1 MQCIF
6 SFACL
11 LALLQTV
18 ASTPVLAPRA
28 DVAAQAGK
36 GQSDSKCYGMLA
48 AGFCGGYD
56 MGLGL
61 GLGLDSVGLF
71 GMSPLL
77 NYGLLSPYGSWGMGY
92 PYLGG
97 GLFKKD
103 ASDAQQNAH
112 DHSA

>member
-6 SFACL
+6 SVACL

-18 ASTPVLAPRA
+18 ASAPVLAPRA

-36 GQSDSKCYGMLA
+36 GQSDSKCYGTL

-61 GLGLDSVGLF
+61 GLGLDSLGLF
-71 GMSPLL
+71 GMSPLA
-77 NYGLLSPYGSWGMGY
+77 NYGLLSPYGSWGMGF

-103 ASDAQQNAH
+103 ASDAQHHTH

>member
-1 MQCIF
+1 MQFIF

-18 ASTPVLAPRA
+18 ASSPVLAPRA

-36 GQSDSKCYGMLA
+36 GLSDSKCYGMLA
-48 AGFCGGYD
+48 GFCGGYE
-56 MGLGL
+56 MGL
-61 GLGLDSVGLF
+61 GLGLDSLGLF

-77 NYGLLSPYGSWGMGY
+77 TYGLLSPYGSWGMGY

-103 ASDAQQNAH
+103 ASDAQHHTH

>member
-6 SFACL
+6 SVACL

-18 ASTPVLAPRA
+18 ASAPVLAPRA

-36 GQSDSKCYGMLA
+36 GQSDSKCYCTL

-61 GLGLDSVGLF
+61 GLGLDSLGLF
-71 GMSPLL
+71 GMSPLA
-77 NYGLLSPYGSWGMGY
+77 NYGLLSPYGSWGMGF

-103 ASDAQQNAH
+103 ASDAQHHTH